1 MPTNLRDWIIV
12 LWPAFFA
19 ACLLEIAVFAAFD
32 PADADLFGWGLALEP
47 ISIYSLAF
55 LSFWA
60 ITAATGVVTWSLARG
75 APPVQSPPVPQAPLP
90 QHAAP
95 VRPVPP
101 VPPPPA

>member
-32 PADADLFGWGLALEP
+32 PVDADLFGWGLALEP

-75 APPVQSPPVPQAPLP
+75 APPMQQTPLP

-95 VRPVPP
+95 GRPVPP